1 MGQAQLTGAR
11 LRSRAEGAVLKV
23 LWMRRRRQ
31 VVFSAPSTWAAGLE
45 LSKVFFILGMNE
57 CFHSFLG

>member
-31 VVFSAPSTWAAGLE
+31 VVFSAPSIWVAGQE
-45 LSKVFFILGMNE
+45 LSKVFFII
-57 CFHSFLG
+57 HS